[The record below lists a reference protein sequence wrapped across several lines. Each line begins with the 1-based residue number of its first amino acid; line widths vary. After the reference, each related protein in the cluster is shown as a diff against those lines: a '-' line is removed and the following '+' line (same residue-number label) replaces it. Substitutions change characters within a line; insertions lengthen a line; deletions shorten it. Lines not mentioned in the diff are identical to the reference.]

1 MKLPWPRSLL
11 ARNFLVLMGLAL
23 TLEFSVF
30 ATFYQLLQKPRAE
43 GLAMLVASQINTQR
57 AILAN
62 LPPGERD
69 EVIRWINA
77 GKVIKI
83 TPADAGDMS
92 RSEASGGIWPV
103 DFVRRMEKQLPPGSR
118 PVITR
123 AGAAQVRMQ
132 VGQQAY
138 WLSLPL
144 HVQLRDRAM
153 TVAVAASGLI
163 VGLTLLAAWLIQ
175 RRINRPLRQLQRATH
190 ALGSGRAPG
199 RLPEDGP
206 SELAA
211 VARQFNRM
219 AENLE
224 RNESMR
230 TLMLAGI
237 SHDIRTPLTKLRL
250 LLAMNQLDEHTASG
264 YIQQIDT
271 ILGQFLDFGRTEGDE
286 APSVLDVNTL
296 VQQLAAEFAE
306 RGETFA
312 MNLDP
317 AVPTMLLRPL
327 ALQRAIA
334 NLMEN
339 AVRYGR
345 SGLAVDTQIS
355 DGHVAIRV
363 RDEGPGIPPHQVEYL
378 LRPFTRA
385 DDARSNNGGTGLGLA
400 IADRLTRIHGG
411 HLCLESPPGGGL
423 RATIML
429 PVRTPQN

>member
-11 ARNFLVLMGLAL
+11 ARNFLLLMALAL
-23 TLEFSVF
+23 ALEFSVF
-30 ATFYQLLQKPRAE
+30 ATFYQLLQKPRSE
-43 GLAMLVASQINTQR
+43 GLATLVASQINTQR
-57 AILAN
+57 AILAA

-69 EVIRWINA
+69 DVIQRINA
-77 GKVIKI
+77 EGAMRIS
-83 TPADAGDMS
+83 PAIEGNAS
-92 RSEASGGIWPV
+92 RGEASGGIWLA
-103 DFVRRMEKQLPPGSR
+103 DFARRLERRLPPGSQ
-118 PVITR
+118 PAITHL
-123 AGAAQVRMQ
+123 GAAHVRMQ
-132 VGQQAY
+132 VGDQAY
-138 WLSLPL
+138 WLTLPL

-153 TVAVAASGLI
+153 TVAIATSGLI
-163 VGLTLLAAWLIQ
+163 VGLMLLAAWLIQ

-211 VARQFNRM
+211 VTRQFNRM

-250 LLAMNQLDEHTASG
+250 LLAMKQLDEHIAGG
-264 YIQQIDT
+264 YIQQIGT

-286 APSVLDVNTL
+286 APSVLDVNIL
-296 VQQLAAEFAE
+296 VQQLAAEFGE
-306 RGETFA
+306 RGDTFA
-312 MNLDP
+312 LNLDSALP
-317 AVPTMLLRPL
+317 AMRLRPL

-345 SGLAVDTQIS
+345 IGLAVDTQVG
-355 DGHVAIRV
+355 DGCVSIRV
-363 RDEGPGIPPHQVEYL
+363 RDAGPGIPPDQVEYL
-378 LRPFTRA
+378 MRPFTRA

-400 IADRLTRIHGG
+400 IVDRLARIHGG
-411 HLCLESPPGGGL
+411 DLRLESPPEGGL
-423 RATIML
+423 HATIVL
-429 PVRTPQN
+429 PVQA

>member
-11 ARNFLVLMGLAL
+11 ARNFLLLVALAL

-43 GLAMLVASQINTQR
+43 GLATLVASQINTQR
-57 AILAN
+57 DILAA
-62 LPPGERD
+62 LPRVERD
-69 EVIRWINA
+69 EVVRRINA
-77 GKVIKI
+77 EGAMKI
-83 TPADAGDMS
+83 TPANADDVTRA
-92 RSEASGGIWPV
+92 EARGGIWLV
-103 DFVRRMEKQLPPGSR
+103 EFTRRLEEQLPPGSQ
-118 PVITR
+118 PMTTH
-123 AGAAQVRMQ
+123 AGATQVRMQ
-132 VGQQAY
+132 VGEQGY
-138 WLSLPL
+138 WLTLPL
-144 HVQLRDRAM
+144 HVQLRDRGM
-153 TVAVAASGLI
+153 TVAVAVSGLI
-163 VGLTLLAAWLIQ
+163 VGLMLLAAWLIQ

-211 VARQFNRM
+211 VTRQFNRM

-264 YIQQIDT
+264 YIQQIDA

-286 APSVLDVNTL
+286 APSVLDVNIL
-296 VQQLAAEFAE
+296 VQQLAAEFGE
-306 RGETFA
+306 RGDTFA

-317 AVPTMLLRPL
+317 AVPAMRLRPL

-345 SGLAVDTQIS
+345 TGLAVDTQVG
-355 DGHVAIRV
+355 DGCVTVRV
-363 RDEGPGIPPHQVEYL
+363 RDAGPGIPPDQVEYL
-378 LRPFTRA
+378 MRPFTRA

-400 IADRLTRIHGG
+400 IVDRLARIHGG
-411 HLCLESPPGGGL
+411 HLRLESPLEGGL
-423 RATIML
+423 HATIVL
-429 PVRTPQN
+429 PVQASPN